1 MAAAKLSG
9 LHGCEETARWLW
21 NKRFAAAASDSSSFE
36 AFPPLKADGSVG
48 GMKDLVLHTYMLSFF
63 GMSIGEMWDLS
74 RLAAYCKEMKR
85 YSFMITSTPL
95 NQPGLIGSPPN
106 ALAIF

>member
-1 MAAAKLSG
+1 MSRSFYYCLG
-9 LHGCEETARWLW
+9 DCECLLTGA
-21 NKRFAAAASDSSSFE
+21 
-36 AFPPLKADGSVG
+36 
-48 GMKDLVLHTYMLSFF
+48 VLHMYCLNMF
-63 GMSIGEMWDLS
+63 GMSIGELWDLKE
-74 RLAAYCKEMKR
+74 LARYCKEKKR

>member
-1 MAAAKLSG
+1 M
-9 LHGCEETARWLW
+9 
-21 NKRFAAAASDSSSFE
+21 
-36 AFPPLKADGSVG
+36 
-48 GMKDLVLHTYMLSFF
+48 F
-63 GMSIGEMWDLS
+63 GMSIGELWDLKE
-74 RLAAYCKEMKR
+74 LARYCKEKKR

>member
-1 MAAAKLSG
+1 MLTSA
-9 LHGCEETARWLW
+9 
-21 NKRFAAAASDSSSFE
+21 
-36 AFPPLKADGSVG
+36 
-48 GMKDLVLHTYMLSFF
+48 VLHMYCLNMF
-63 GMSIGEMWDLS
+63 GMSIGELWDLKE
-74 RLAAYCKEMKR
+74 LARYCKEKKR